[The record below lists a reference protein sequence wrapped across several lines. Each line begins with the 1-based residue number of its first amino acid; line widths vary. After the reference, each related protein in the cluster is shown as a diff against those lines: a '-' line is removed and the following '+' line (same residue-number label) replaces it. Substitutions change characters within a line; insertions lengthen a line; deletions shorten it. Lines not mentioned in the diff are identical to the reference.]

1 MYRYTSSMDASW
13 GMTFLLFFECWIS
26 QKWKWMEKTS
36 WNQTLGGKHLVVE
49 WILSLAEYVNYP
61 LPTVPTKTSRF
72 AEYICSLPVLI
83 FELSCPTGYLR
94 VKHFS
99 LMSSRVF
106 VAFLL
111 CDIGAN
117 DGFNRVPGWFSWLSW
132 YNACT
137 ELSCAIVFAM
147 TWHRSPLLRS
157 KRVGGVMS
165 DFFPK
170 AYLSLTVLPAM

>member
-1 MYRYTSSMDASW
+1 MDASW

-94 VKHFS
+94 VKHF
-99 LMSSRVF
+99 
-106 VAFLL
+106 LL
-111 CDIGAN
+111 CQA
-117 DGFNRVPGWFSWLSW
+117 GFLSHFSYATLEQTMGL
-132 YNACT
+132 T
-137 ELSCAIVFAM
+137 ECQA
-147 TWHRSPLLRS
+147 
-157 KRVGGVMS
+157 
-165 DFFPK
+165 DFLDCHGTMHAQSYHAP
-170 AYLSLTVLPAM
+170 LSLLWHGTGVRCWDRNAWVESCRIFSPKLT

>member
-1 MYRYTSSMDASW
+1 MGNDISS
-13 GMTFLLFFECWIS
+13 FF
-26 QKWKWMEKTS
+26 WMLNFAEMKVDGKNILKSNT
-36 WNQTLGGKHLVVE
+36 WWETLGRLKNIVLGRVCQ
-49 WILSLAEYVNYP
+49 
-61 LPTVPTKTSRF
+61 LPPSNSPNKNVALCRV
-72 AEYICSLPVLI
+72 YI

-157 KRVGGVMS
+157 KRVES
-165 DFFPK
+165 CRIFSPN
-170 AYLSLTVLPAM
+170 LT

>member
-1 MYRYTSSMDASW
+1 MGNDISS
-13 GMTFLLFFECWIS
+13 FIECWIS

-49 WILSLAEYVNYP
+49 WILSLAEYVNF

-94 VKHFS
+94 VKHVS

-111 CDIGAN
+111 CDIGALMGLTECLRLIFLIVMVQCMHRAIMRHCLCY
-117 DGFNRVPGWFSWLSW
+117 DMAQESAVEIETRGWSHVGFFSP
-132 YNACT
+132 N
-137 ELSCAIVFAM
+137 
-147 TWHRSPLLRS
+147 
-157 KRVGGVMS
+157 
-165 DFFPK
+165 
-170 AYLSLTVLPAM
+170 LTSVLPAM